1 MIFHRVEVS
10 QNTPDTCTKNR
21 NFELF
26 QLRNFGRCETSLQTH
41 DLTGDDVRHIFRK
54 KEVL

>member
-1 MIFHRVEVS
+1 MIFHRPEVS

-26 QLRNFGRCETSLQTH
+26 EVRNFGRCETSLQTH